1 MPEEKQVQQQ
11 PMMYAPPQMPMQ
23 PAPAPAGPAPA
34 APAALVQPSDSFNQ
48 HF

>member
-23 PAPAPAGPAPA
+23 VPAPGPAPA
-34 APAALVQPSDSFNQ
+34 APPAALVHPSDSINQ

>member
-23 PAPAPAGPAPA
+23 PAPAPGPAPA
-34 APAALVQPSDSFNQ
+34 APPAALVPSDSLNQ